1 GAWRRRR
8 APRAARPPIDRRRG
22 SDRWRGA
29 CSPCRSACQ
38 SCQCGVRVACLRPQT
53 SQSSVIAMDPLDPV
67 VAHQIVIEYARNLE
81 RDVTEER
88 LPARA
93 DSLPYAKPI
102 IKTAISTSV
111 RHLATTGQL
120 TTELRDYLETAYTC
134 LAEYLDGELVDLITT
149 YRRSG

>member
-1 GAWRRRR
+1 
-8 APRAARPPIDRRRG
+8 
-22 SDRWRGA
+22 
-29 CSPCRSACQ
+29 
-38 SCQCGVRVACLRPQT
+38 
-53 SQSSVIAMDPLDPV
+53 MDPLDPL

-81 RDVTEER
+81 RDMTEER

-111 RHLATTGQL
+111 RHLSMTGQL
-120 TTELRDYLETAYTC
+120 TSELRDYLETAYTC

-149 YRRSG
+149 YRRSGEDLAGDARSVRDRTLTPAWRTISETSALAGEVARATTTEADVLRTEFRSLIESS

>member
-1 GAWRRRR
+1 
-8 APRAARPPIDRRRG
+8 
-22 SDRWRGA
+22 
-29 CSPCRSACQ
+29 
-38 SCQCGVRVACLRPQT
+38 
-53 SQSSVIAMDPLDPV
+53 MDPLDPV

-120 TTELRDYLETAYTC
+120 TSELRDYLETAYTC
-134 LAEYLDGELVDLITT
+134 LAEYLDGEIVDLITT
-149 YRRSG
+149 YRRSGEDLAGEARPVRDRTLTQAWRTLSETSALAGEVARATAAEADALRSEFRSLIETS